1 MTNRCRVSEE
11 DKTDPY
17 FDDEEG
23 KTDPAMNGTDAE
35 RERFED
41 ILGDIRGLVF
51 KLYRNKHFKPDE
63 DDFEAAVHLYDEL
76 KYHTKRFEK

>member
-1 MTNRCRVSEE
+1 MNRCRVSEE

-17 FDDEEG
+17 FDGDGG
-23 KTDPAMNGTDAE
+23 KADPAMNGTDAE

-41 ILGDIRGLVF
+41 ILGDIQGLVF

-63 DDFEAAVHLYDEL
+63 DDFEAAVRL
-76 KYHTKRFEK
+76 

>member
-1 MTNRCRVSEE
+1 MNRCRVSEE

-17 FDDEEG
+17 FNGEEG

-41 ILGDIRGLVF
+41 ILGDIQGLVF

-63 DDFEAAVHLYDEL
+63 DDFEAAVRLYYEL
-76 KYHTKRFEK
+76 KYHTKRFKK